1 MKLVQVSF
9 HFEYA
14 DSIDRIV
21 EGRDV
26 KHYVRYPQIVGYD
39 REGKHDGS
47 QVFPGNTAVV
57 QAIVEDDAV
66 DGLLED
72 LARFREAKR
81 AHWHLEAI
89 VLPVER
95 RLSDE
100 HALDAAGEDE
110 A

>member
-21 EGRDV
+21 ESRGV
-26 KHYVRYPQIVGYD
+26 KHYVRHPRIAGYD

-57 QAIVEDDAV
+57 QALVEDEAV
-66 DGLLED
+66 DGLLDD
-72 LARFREAKR
+72 LARFRQAKR
-81 AHWHLEAI
+81 AHWHLEAF

-100 HALDAAGEDE
+100 HPLDTDGEGDG
-110 A
+110 